1 MRNLN
6 LCTIEGRLTRPAEM
20 GALPNGT
27 VAAKFTL
34 AVNDSKK
41 GADGNYVEE
50 TSFLDF
56 RAYGKQAENLR
67 DYAVQGQSLIVT
79 AKAKQQRWQ
88 DKAGQNRSA
97 IVFFVQD
104 FLLGVKPKAQGQ
116 QYQSAP
122 QAQPQPQYQ
131 QPQQPQPPQA
141 QPQQFQQMQQSP
153 VQPPQYQQ
161 PQTPTQYQEG
171 MEGFPE
177 DVPF

>member
-88 DKAGQNRSA
+88 DNTGHNRSA

-104 FLLGVKPKAQGQ
+104 FMLGAKPKAQ

>member
-1 MRNLN
+1 MKNLN
-6 LCTIEGRLTRPAEM
+6 LCTLEGRLTRPVEM

-34 AVNDSKK
+34 AVNDTKK

-50 TSFLDF
+50 ASFLDF

-67 DYAVQGQSLIVT
+67 DYTVQGQSLIVT

-88 DKAGQNRSA
+88 DDAGQKRSA

-104 FLLGVKPKAQGQ
+104 FIFGAKPSAQWQ

-122 QAQPQPQYQ
+122 QYQ
-131 QPQQPQPPQA
+131 QPTQAPQA
-141 QPQQFQQMQQSP
+141 QPQQFQQIQQSP
-153 VQPPQYQQ
+153 MQPPQYQQ
-161 PQTPTQYQEG
+161 PQTPPQYQEG

-177 DVPF
+177 DIPF